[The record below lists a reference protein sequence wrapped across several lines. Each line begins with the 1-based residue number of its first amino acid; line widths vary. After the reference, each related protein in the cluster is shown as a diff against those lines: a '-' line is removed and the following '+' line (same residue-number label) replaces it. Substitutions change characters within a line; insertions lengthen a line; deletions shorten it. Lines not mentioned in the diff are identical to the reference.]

1 MNDAVS
7 VAPLTTT
14 LDELQELI
22 TEVVHSITLYMLERD
37 WNELDYRLDVFRQ
50 QWEHTSNV

>member
-7 VAPLTTT
+7 VPPLTTT